1 MIFWNFAESKTIR
14 SSRPEGFLGK
24 GVLKIRSKFT
34 GDYPCWSAISIKF
47 NNVFQSFSI
56 KFFFI
61 RTPLDGCF
69 WTIIEHCFK
78 SFFFHGFV
86 NPFFLI
92 WINFY
97 CYKYSSINLRQVCK
111 CHCSITTLTRI
122 VCIWSLTYR
131 EIRSSTKKIKLV
143 FRKVTLSITSCY
155 CKIWNIKNTN
165 MKKIKQIMSQWFL
178 IHNP

>member
-1 MIFWNFAESKTIR
+1 M
-14 SSRPEGFLGK
+14 FLGK
-24 GVLKIRSKFT
+24 AVLKICSKFT
-34 GDYPCWSAISIKF
+34 GEHPCWSAISTKL
-47 NNVFQSFSI
+47 NKVLQSFSI
-56 KFFFI
+56 KFFFL
-61 RTPLDGCF
+61 RTPLDGCL

-78 SFFFHGFV
+78 SFV

-97 CYKYSSINLRQVCK
+97 CCKYSSINLRQVCK

-122 VCIWSLTYR
+122 VCIWSLKYR

-143 FRKVTLSITSCY
+143 FGKVTLSITSSY
-155 CKIWNIKNTN
+155 CKVWNIKNTN
-165 MKKIKQIMSQWFL
+165 MKKMKQIMSQWSL

>member
-1 MIFWNFAESKTIR
+1 M
-14 SSRPEGFLGK
+14 FLGK
-24 GVLKIRSKFT
+24 AVLKICSKFT
-34 GDYPCWSAISIKF
+34 GEQPCWSAISIKL
-47 NNVFQSFSI
+47 NKVLQSFSI
-56 KFFFI
+56 KFFFL

-78 SFFFHGFV
+78 SFV

-165 MKKIKQIMSQWFL
+165 MKKMKQIMSQWSL